1 MITSVLQ
8 DQKSI
13 SKPLPHSHPNS
24 ITVIFFAKESEDC
37 SLTTTRENLIKP
49 VTMHFKQGLGQK
61 FIQPSRTGIDFSMF
75 DERELLAEGD
85 MEVYPLAV
93 KAEASPV
100 SQNESTDEN
109 PEFGTTNSQ
118 ITKVVFENE
127 KGEYKVRLVKQILWV
142 HGMRYELQKIY
153 EIGNSVNGDFDGND
167 FGKECVVCLSEPRD
181 TTVLPCRHMGV
192 RLMVQSDWKAHSKT
206 CGTKE
211 YICDCGTLFSSGYN
225 VRKEGYVV
233 TWFVCSH
240 GACLAQNAKKWSECI
255 KEICTFHELPFPTDD
270 ERFPVGMGSNPVYLI
285 ADHVIKLYVEDSL
298 EVSLHALG
306 AEWCTR
312 WTRVG

>member
-1 MITSVLQ
+1 M
-8 DQKSI
+8 
-13 SKPLPHSHPNS
+13 PSHPNS

-142 HGMRYELQKIY
+142 NGMRYELQKIY

-181 TTVLPCRHMGV
+181 TTVLPYRHMFLNV
-192 RLMVQSDWKAHSKT
+192 TIIANSPSIKFNLKPLRLKSVYPNVAYVCVCIYTSDGCK
-206 CGTKE
+206 
-211 YICDCGTLFSSGYN
+211 F
-225 VRKEGYVV
+225 
-233 TWFVCSH
+233 
-240 GACLAQNAKKWSECI
+240 
-255 KEICTFHELPFPTDD
+255 D
-270 ERFPVGMGSNPVYLI
+270 EF
-285 ADHVIKLYVEDSL
+285 DE
-298 EVSLHALG
+298 
-306 AEWCTR
+306 
-312 WTRVG
+312 